1 MSIKGGTITL
11 ADRGVIG
18 KNGQLPNADLDPES
32 GIGYDLG
39 ADFKP
44 LDNVKLGVRGF
55 LNLVDDQIITVVASK
70 TPSQSQD
77 INAGKTTSYGVELSS
92 EYQLEK
98 WLRLFANYTYTNT
111 EIDNNNDPDQD
122 GAEVPFVPKHMGN
135 IGVDV
140 KLPYDLTASVYLH
153 LAGSIYDST
162 SKSGRSEFDGY
173 ETLNASLKKR
183 LPDSQAYKVDAY
195 VDLYNL
201 TNNEYEMPWQF
212 QDPGFSAIGGIKV
225 TF

>member
-1 MSIKGGTITL
+1 
-11 ADRGVIG
+11 
-18 KNGQLPNADLDPES
+18 
-32 GIGYDLG
+32 
-39 ADFKP
+39 
-44 LDNVKLGVRGF
+44 
-55 LNLVDDQIITVVASK
+55 
-70 TPSQSQD
+70 
-77 INAGKTTSYGVELSS
+77 
-92 EYQLEK
+92 
-98 WLRLFANYTYTNT
+98 
-111 EIDNNNDPDQD
+111 
-122 GAEVPFVPKHMGN
+122 MGN

-140 KLPYDLTASVYLH
+140 KLPYDVTASVYLH

-183 LPDSQAYKVDAY
+183 LLDSQAYKVDAY

>member
-1 MSIKGGTITL
+1 MIFGVDIKPI
-11 ADRGVIG
+11 D
-18 KNGQLPNADLDPES
+18 K
-32 GIGYDLG
+32 
-39 ADFKP
+39 
-44 LDNVKLGVRGF
+44 VKLGVRGF
-55 LNLVDDQIITVVASK
+55 YNLVDDQIITVVASK

-92 EYQLEK
+92 EYQLDK

-111 EIDNNNDPDQD
+111 EIENNNDPDQD
-122 GAEVPFVPKHMGN
+122 GAEVPFVPEHMGN

-140 KLPYDLTASVYLH
+140 KLPYDVSASVYLH

-183 LPDSQAYKVDAY
+183 LLDSQAYKVDAY